1 MQNFLL
7 PFYWTSENHGNIG
20 WHKFFIANGFGR
32 YLLIWSIKQKYING
46 AYRSLFVSVI
56 PPPPKLHLSTI
67 QVGEKYRPPFSLN
80 SHSFWIAIANYFL
93 SLPWWLFSFTTQ
105 VNLWNINVCSLQK
118 YSLLLLN
125 YCETHDTCQR
135 LTAKLSAWN
144 FTLIELPNQTK
155 WLCWYMISL
164 IYDICTF
171 IHHFPF
177 TSFAVLQQTGQHVR
191 VIWRT
196 VDRNQDLFKMSS
208 PTVILNLNLYHS
220 PNLNASHYT
229 PFKS

>member
-7 PFYWTSENHGNIG
+7 PFYWTSKIIMKTQRLTSIFYCKWVWEMP
-20 WHKFFIANGFGR
+20 AN
-32 YLLIWSIKQKYING
+32 LINQAKIHQ
-46 AYRSLFVSVI
+46 RSL
-56 PPPPKLHLSTI
+56 PL
-67 QVGEKYRPPFSLN
+67 KYRPPLKKVQFSLN
-80 SHSFWIAIANYFL
+80 FHSFWIASQLCFIFFIGEPVKY
-93 SLPWWLFSFTTQ
+93 
-105 VNLWNINVCSLQK
+105 NVCNLQK

-191 VIWRT
+191 VKWRT
-196 VDRNQDLFKMSS
+196 VDRNQDLFKTS
-208 PTVILNLNLYHS
+208 PTVIPNLNLYPS
-220 PNLNASHYT
+220 PHLNASHST

>member
-7 PFYWTSENHGNIG
+7 PFYWTSKIIMKTHKD
-20 WHKFFIANGFGR
+20 WHQFFIANGFER
-32 YLLIWSIKQKYING
+32 CLLIWLIKQKYISA
-46 AYRSLFVSVI
+46 AYRSLFLSSL
-56 PPPPKLHLSTI
+56 LHPNSIFLQSMW
-67 QVGEKYRPPFSLN
+67 GKKYRPPLKKVQFSLN
-80 SHSFWIAIANYFL
+80 FHSFWIASQLCFIFFIGEPVKN
-93 SLPWWLFSFTTQ
+93 
-105 VNLWNINVCSLQK
+105 NVCSLQK

-177 TSFAVLQQTGQHVR
+177 TSFGVLQQTGQHVR
-191 VIWRT
+191 VKWRT
-196 VDRNQDLFKMSS
+196 VDRNQDLFKTS
-208 PTVILNLNLYHS
+208 PTVIPNLNLYPS
-220 PNLNASHYT
+220 PHLNASHST